1 MTKRDP
7 KINKTKLKQPEQGH
21 LQNVSQDVP
30 TRHYYGEIFPLFLKI
45 SMWGCP
51 LQCPYTTSCSM
62 KNKHGDLDITEVL
75 WGYHFMG
82 LTDKVGWI
90 MEPELWNGM
99 RKSELPF
106 MRQNSWTI
114 WSFS

>member
-21 LQNVSQDVP
+21 LQNVSKDVP
-30 TRHYYGEIFPLFLKI
+30 TRHYYGEIFPLFWKI

-51 LQCPYTTSCSM
+51 LQCPYTKSCSM

-90 MEPELWNGM
+90 V
-99 RKSELPF
+99 
-106 MRQNSWTI
+106 
-114 WSFS
+114 